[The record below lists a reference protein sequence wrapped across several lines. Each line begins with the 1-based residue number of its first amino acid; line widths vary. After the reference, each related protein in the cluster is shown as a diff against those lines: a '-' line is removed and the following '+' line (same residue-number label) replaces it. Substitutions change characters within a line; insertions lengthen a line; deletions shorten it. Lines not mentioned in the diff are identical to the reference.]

1 MKVIELEKK
10 YDFWLKNGHVIDP
23 SQNIDEVRDILVKGN
38 KIVETPKDGKID
50 PQDVKEVINCNGYY
64 VFPGLVDNHAHFSN
78 VIKLR

>member
-38 KIVETPKDGKID
+38 KRR
-50 PQDVKEVINCNGYY
+50 
-64 VFPGLVDNHAHFSN
+64 
-78 VIKLR
+78 LRTEKSILRT